1 MISATNLARRCQS
14 LARKRPSCNRRQ
26 LVALYHVSSSRV
38 VFNAIHK
45 SSIHM
50 TYVIISRFARI
61 VGKLSST
68 RTAEPRNK
76 ATKKTASTK
85 IRKSMNLEG
94 VDRQIESG
102 TPRLR

>member
-1 MISATNLARRCQS
+1 
-14 LARKRPSCNRRQ
+14 
-26 LVALYHVSSSRV
+26 
-38 VFNAIHK
+38 
-45 SSIHM
+45 M
-50 TYVIISRFARI
+50 TYVIMPRCPLGRFTRI

-85 IRKSMNLEG
+85 ISGKSMNLEG

>member
-1 MISATNLARRCQS
+1 
-14 LARKRPSCNRRQ
+14 
-26 LVALYHVSSSRV
+26 
-38 VFNAIHK
+38 
-45 SSIHM
+45 M